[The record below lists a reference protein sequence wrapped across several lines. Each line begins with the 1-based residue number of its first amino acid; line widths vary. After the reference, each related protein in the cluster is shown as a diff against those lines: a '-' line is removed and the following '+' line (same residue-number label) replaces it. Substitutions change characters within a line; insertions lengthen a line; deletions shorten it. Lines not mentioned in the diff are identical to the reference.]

1 MTTLDLEQMLAKI
14 KSRQWMLADI
24 DWDAP
29 GAELVT
35 EEQKPKLKVF
45 MADLM
50 WIEHL
55 GALLFRRGLGEA
67 LGRWFGADLPLADVR
82 RILDMIAHDNATRL
96 YGPTAGAGV
105 AP

>member
-1 MTTLDLEQMLAKI
+1 MGRHALPPPRGLPLLLHGTTQSPYGRDPCGL
-14 KSRQWMLADI
+14 
-24 DWDAP
+24 
-29 GAELVT
+29 
-35 EEQKPKLKVF
+35 
-45 MADLM
+45 
-50 WIEHL
+50 
-55 GALLFRRGLGEA
+55 RRGLGEA